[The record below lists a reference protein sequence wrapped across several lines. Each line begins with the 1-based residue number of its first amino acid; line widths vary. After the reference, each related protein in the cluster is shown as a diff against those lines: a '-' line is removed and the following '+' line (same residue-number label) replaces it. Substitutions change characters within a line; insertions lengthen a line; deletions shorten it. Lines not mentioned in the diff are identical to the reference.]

1 MCGHR
6 LQSWLSNQAELELE
20 RTWGWVQPTHFTVK
34 GEGSNLGTLEEGS
47 WCMPRFLERTKANT
61 SISFSHYDVTMIVQ
75 NKHMVAAGF
84 ALRLGKLGGMGPR
97 KM

>member
-1 MCGHR
+1 
-6 LQSWLSNQAELELE
+6 
-20 RTWGWVQPTHFTVK
+20 
-34 GEGSNLGTLEEGS
+34 
-47 WCMPRFLERTKANT
+47 MPRFLERTKANT